1 MYFFLY
7 LYSFRSKDD
16 DDFPDTITAQLTG
29 NDDVFYCL
37 GILFLDYKRKKM
49 RDHFPR
55 SMVFFFF
62 FLKKTRIYCTTN
74 YLLNF
79 NYKPFQCEYI
89 NILDRHRGD
98 EGLFLV
104 RFSFYKK
111 K

>member
-62 FLKKTRIYCTTN
+62 FEKKQEFIAQQITC
-74 YLLNF
+74 
-79 NYKPFQCEYI
+79 
-89 NILDRHRGD
+89 
-98 EGLFLV
+98 
-104 RFSFYKK
+104 
-111 K
+111 